1 MFIIIGQSLPSRLV
15 TQKLTLQKSQ
25 IIIVA
30 IMKHMEE
37 DVVWLP
43 REIYASVCGGPSV
56 PEIMA
61 CNEMVLK
68 VKGIL

>member
-15 TQKLTLQKSQ
+15 TQKLTPQKSQ

-37 DVVWLP
+37 DFTP
-43 REIYASVCGGPSV
+43 GDI
-56 PEIMA
+56 
-61 CNEMVLK
+61 
-68 VKGIL
+68 

>member
-1 MFIIIGQSLPSRLV
+1 MYLKTEWNIDHLTYFMFIIIGQSLPSRLV

-37 DVVWLP
+37 DFTP
-43 REIYASVCGGPSV
+43 GDI
-56 PEIMA
+56 
-61 CNEMVLK
+61 
-68 VKGIL
+68 